1 MSMKKTDTRGLSLMG
16 RVIFIFLVIIFF
28 AAMLFFVIR
37 AGTQASV
44 IEQVYAKQIALTID
58 NAKPGM
64 EINLDISELYEV
76 AEKNEFKGNVVTIN
90 NDEKSV
96 MVTLASG
103 RGYKF
108 DFFNDVNVVWSLD
121 KDKEQLYMEIK

>member
-108 DFFNDVNVVWSLD
+108 DFFNDVNVVWRLD